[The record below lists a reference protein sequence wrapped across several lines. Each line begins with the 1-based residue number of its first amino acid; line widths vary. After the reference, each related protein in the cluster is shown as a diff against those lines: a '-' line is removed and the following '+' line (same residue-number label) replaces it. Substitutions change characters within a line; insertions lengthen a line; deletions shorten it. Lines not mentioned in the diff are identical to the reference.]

1 MKTPGLLALL
11 LLAAIATF
19 SSGIAFAADSSD
31 SQVNKV
37 VGDAGKLSPSA
48 TGSDWNP
55 GDLSNLTA
63 DQRYR
68 WLQEQHRQTQLMIL
82 VGAMTIALIIVLFF
96 LRTHGRHTSKAL
108 VNGAGL
114 VLVIFGT
121 LYVSECA
128 ITSEQLTA
136 PMGILG
142 AIAGYIF
149 GSRRRQ
155 PPTTPT
161 PTPPA
166 GADKPAPG

>member
-1 MKTPGLLALL
+1 MKALGLALL
-11 LLAAIATF
+11 LLAAIAAF
-19 SSGIAFAADSSD
+19 SSGVAVAADPAV
-31 SQVNKV
+31 SQV

-48 TGSDWNP
+48 TGTDWSTSDAA
-55 GDLSNLTA
+55 DLTA

-96 LRTHGRHTSKAL
+96 LRTHGRHTSEAL

-149 GSRRRQ
+149 GSRRR
-155 PPTTPT
+155 PPSPTTT

-166 GADKPAPG
+166 GGDAPAPG

>member
-1 MKTPGLLALL
+1 MKALGLLLL
-11 LLAAIATF
+11 LLAAIAVF
-19 SSGIAFAADSSD
+19 SSGVAFAADSAVS
-31 SQVNKV
+31 KA
-37 VGDAGKLSPSA
+37 VGDASSASPSA
-48 TGSDWNP
+48 TGTDWNTSDL
-55 GDLSNLTA
+55 GDLTA

-82 VGAMTIALIIVLFF
+82 VGAMTIALVIVLFF
-96 LRTHGRHTSKAL
+96 LRAHGRHTSDTL

-149 GSRRRQ
+149 GSIRRP
-155 PPTTPT
+155 PPTTSPS
-161 PTPPA
+161 PPVDAETPP
-166 GADKPAPG
+166 PG